1 MEKKK
6 RVWIPEMR
14 KAASERAKE
23 RERDPEVRRKRSESL
38 KKTYSNPEV
47 REQCAAR
54 ARAQHQDD
62 ESKER
67 HRLACTEAQNRPE
80 TKQKKSESL
89 CKVMKT
95 LRNDPDSRI
104 ANSLRNGGDGDLE
117 RIDKRRADTLKWKS
131 GPDYL
136 WQQAVKERDNFACQ
150 HCSTT
155 KQLHAHHVKPKAA
168 FPDLALDI
176 GNGITLCKACHLNEH
191 RRMKA
196 EVERGN

>member
-1 MEKKK
+1 MEKKQ
-6 RVWIPEMR
+6 RVWTPEMR

-47 REQCAAR
+47 REGCAAR

-67 HRLACTEAQNRPE
+67 HRAACAEAQNRPE
-80 TKQKKSESL
+80 TKQKKSDSL
-89 CKVMKT
+89 RKVMKT
-95 LRNDPDSRI
+95 LRNEPESRI
-104 ANSLRNGGDGDLE
+104 ANSLRNGGDGDLQ
-117 RIDKRRADTLKWKS
+117 RIDKRKSDTLKWKS

-136 WQQAVKERDNFACQ
+136 WQRAVKERDNFTCQ
-150 HCSTT
+150 NCNTT
-155 KQLHAHHVKPKAA
+155 DQLHAHHVNPQAA
-168 FPDLALDI
+168 FPGLALDI
-176 GNGITLCKACHLNEH
+176 DNGITLCKECHVREH

-196 EVERGN
+196 EVKHGN